1 MCSLWA
7 FFPVG
12 DTKSQ
17 PFAAIIEAN
26 RMFPKAFQDVAMLLR
41 QLLPNPLPLRPCPH
55 MGQTQEQENKSGLT
69 LAKSSTFYI
78 DCFTPY
84 TCDRPP
90 LRRQQGSRLACLHT
104 CYKRGCR
111 GDQISDAAE
120 ITGRAGCDNA
130 YLSSQEHSGAE
141 AGGLLQVETWLDL
154 HFLSSKPART
164 T

>member
-84 TCDRPP
+84 TCDPP
-90 LRRQQGSRLACLHT
+90 SEDNKDPDWPASTRVVRGDAEVTRSQMQLRSLEEPGVTMHT
-104 CYKRGCR
+104 CHLRSTQEQKQ
-111 GDQISDAAE
+111 GD
-120 ITGRAGCDNA
+120 CCK
-130 YLSSQEHSGAE
+130 L
-141 AGGLLQVETWLDL
+141 
-154 HFLSSKPART
+154 KPG
-164 T
+164 